1 MNSMMQTRPSPHVF
15 FLTFYKYVEFLNILY
30 GGSFIDLRIHHL
42 QYLFEIVW
50 H

>member
-1 MNSMMQTRPSPHVF
+1 MPLSPYF

-30 GGSFIDLRIHHL
+30 ESIHHL